1 MKTNIIL
8 ACALATIL
16 PLTAQIRNNFQ
27 IKKQG
32 GNSKAE
38 ANADTRVDVSGDQ
51 THVERKS
58 VTITSQNGR
67 TVRKTTTFKN
77 GREQTTTEIL
87 DGDGNV
93 IGVEGGPGDAPR
105 DGQDPQQ
112 ADKDRGPWL
121 GVRVEEASPALR
133 DQLGLG
139 EGQGVV
145 INAAAPDGPAA
156 KSGLRVNDILLKL
169 DETPLGTA
177 QDLRDALD
185 GHQPGDRVTLTY
197 LRRGKEDQAGVILE
211 EDPDR
216 REARGD
222 ANDNNRNQGAM
233 KIEIGGNGGG
243 NFKALLDDPNIP
255 EDFKKTI
262 RKMMKGFPDINAG
275 GGANGGNGGMKI
287 EIQGNGIN
295 GMDAVLDNP
304 QVPEEFKK
312 TVREMLDRVRGDDPD
327 RGDGEDL

>member
-8 ACALATIL
+8 ALALIL
-16 PLTAQIRNNFQ
+16 PATAQVENNFQ
-27 IKKQG
+27 FEKQG
-32 GNSKAE
+32 GTSKAE
-38 ANADTRVDVSGDQ
+38 AEAKADARVEVNGDQ

-87 DGDGNV
+87 DGNGNV

-112 ADKDRGPWL
+112 AAKDRGPWL
-121 GVRVEEASPALR
+121 GVRVEEAPPALR

-145 INAAAPDGPAA
+145 INAIASEGPAA

-169 DETPLGTA
+169 DETALGTA

-197 LRRGKEDQAGVILE
+197 LRRGQESRATVTLE
-211 EDPDR
+211 KDPDGADN
-216 REARGD
+216 REAAGD
-222 ANDNNRNQGAM
+222 NRQQDAR

-243 NFKALLDDPNIP
+243 DLKALLDDSNIP

-262 RKMMKGFPDINAG
+262 REMMKGFPDIKAG
-275 GGANGGNGGMKI
+275 GGGKGGNGGVKI

-312 TVREMLDRVRGDDPD
+312 TVREMLDRMQGAD
-327 RGDGEDL
+327 RGREDGEDL